1 MILRLLVSLLL
12 VLASFGATSSPLAA
26 AQDSDD
32 PATAV
37 SDETGEA
44 DGNGNSDSDSDS
56 DSDEASNLPALL
68 IGAVLLGAGGWAY
81 VNKKQRF
88 PGAQFRD

>member
-1 MILRLLVSLLL
+1 MILRLLASVLL
-12 VLASFGATSSPLAA
+12 VLASFGATQAPLAA

-32 PATAV
+32 PATVV
-37 SDETGEA
+37 SDETSEA
-44 DGNGNSDSDSDS
+44 GGNG

-81 VNKKQRF
+81 LNKRQRF

>member
-1 MILRLLVSLLL
+1 MILRLLASVLL
-12 VLASFGATSSPLAA
+12 VVASFGATSSPVAA
-26 AQDSDD
+26 AQDVDD

-37 SDETGEA
+37 SDETSEA
-44 DGNGNSDSDSDS
+44 DSA
-56 DSDEASNLPALL
+56 SDEASNLPGLL

-81 VNKKQRF
+81 LNKKQRF

>member
-12 VLASFGATSSPLAA
+12 VLASFGATSAPVAA

-37 SDETGEA
+37 SDETGAA
-44 DGNGNSDSDSDS
+44 DGNSDSD
-56 DSDEASNLPALL
+56 ETSNLPALL
-68 IGAVLLGAGGWAY
+68 IGAALLGAGGWAY
-81 VNKKQRF
+81 MNKKQRF

>member
-1 MILRLLVSLLL
+1 MLRLLASVLL
-12 VLASFGATSSPLAA
+12 VLASFSATSSPLAA
-26 AQDSDD
+26 AQDSND
-32 PATAV
+32 PVIAV

-44 DGNGNSDSDSDS
+44 ADE
-56 DSDEASNLPALL
+56 EASNLPALL

-81 VNKKQRF
+81 LNKKQRF

>member
-1 MILRLLVSLLL
+1 VILRLLASVLL
-12 VLASFGATSSPLAA
+12 VVASFGATQAPLAA

-32 PATAV
+32 PVV
-37 SDETGEA
+37 SDETSEA
-44 DGNGNSDSDSDS
+44 GGNG

-81 VNKKQRF
+81 LNKRQRF